1 MTRIDDEKKQRKI
14 MFIVM
19 QNRFTYHAE
28 AFRCKQ
34 VVCVLFSLKCKK
46 KQVKGYLWVR

>member
-14 MFIVM
+14 MFVFL
-19 QNRFTYHAE
+19 QTRFTYHAE

-46 KQVKGYLWVR
+46 KTSKRLPVG